1 MFISGRPSI
10 FAEETINNYTML
22 NSIIFVSLPTL
33 FVSGGTFFMLLVSL
47 LLIALL
53 VAAWKAPRW
62 VKEIG
67 LAALVVGIFSTMLG
81 LVNALDVI
89 HRAGD
94 IPQSVVAGG
103 LMVCLI
109 CPMYGMIVYFIS
121 LVIRVIQKPRA

>member
-1 MFISGRPSI
+1 
-10 FAEETINNYTML
+10 
-22 NSIIFVSLPTL
+22 
-33 FVSGGTFFMLLVSL
+33 MLLVSL

-81 LVNALDVI
+81 LVYALDAI
-89 HRAGD
+89 QQAGD
-94 IPQSVVAGG
+94 VAQSVVAGG
-103 LMVCLI
+103 LKVCLI